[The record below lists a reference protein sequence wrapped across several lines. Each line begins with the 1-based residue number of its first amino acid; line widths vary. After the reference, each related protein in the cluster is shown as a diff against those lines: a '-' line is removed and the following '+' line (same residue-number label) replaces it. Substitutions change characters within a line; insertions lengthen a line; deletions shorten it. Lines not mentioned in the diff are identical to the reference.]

1 MSNSE
6 LYLLGQVVLGYAM
19 QWARS
24 FKNVPNWLS
33 WGLFGIASA
42 LVFIWVTPDFFTH
55 FKADWR
61 TVLAA
66 LVSFILA
73 TRGGAATSKEA
84 KIAPET
90 NSN

>member
-1 MSNSE
+1 MSNAE
-6 LYLLGQVVLGYAM
+6 LYLIGQVVLGYVM

-24 FKNVPNWLS
+24 FKNVPNWVT
-33 WGLFGIASA
+33 WGLFGLASIG
-42 LVFIWVTPDFFTH
+42 VFVWVTPDFFTS
-55 FKADWR
+55 FKSDWR
-61 TVLAA
+61 TVIAA

-84 KIAPET
+84 KLAPPT

>member
-1 MSNSE
+1 MSNPE
-6 LYLLGQVVLGYAM
+6 LYLVGQVVLGYVV

-24 FKNVPNWLS
+24 FKNVPNWAS
-33 WGLFGIASA
+33 WGFLGLASVG
-42 LVFIWVTPDFFTH
+42 VFIWVTPDFFTS
-55 FKADWR
+55 FKTDWR
-61 TVLAA
+61 TVVAA

-84 KIAPET
+84 KLAPET